1 MSRFNRLRIALKISG
16 ILGLLR
22 FLIAR
27 SFGQSNFIRPA
38 STVDIRR
45 AGLDFSHDVRDF
57 VATLLG
63 DSKDKLTEE
72 IMSEAMQVNSM
83 IESRAKESKNA
94 FPENWNSEEQ
104 LRVTLYLL
112 VRILKPA
119 LVVETGTANGSSAAL
134 VSVDIKDSKAK
145 LVAENHRG
153 FLHLRKTTG
162 TEKELREICEEAAT
176 KWRGVKLFLHDSD
189 HSYFGQYSD
198 YKIAADLGF
207 DLILSDDIDASLAFA
222 DFAGKDGK
230 ALFDTRKIIGGINSS
245 I

>member
-83 IESRAKESKNA
+83 IESRN
-94 FPENWNSEEQ
+94 
-104 LRVTLYLL
+104 
-112 VRILKPA
+112 
-119 LVVETGTANGSSAAL
+119 GTVSGS
-134 VSVDIKDSKAK
+134 
-145 LVAENHRG
+145 
-153 FLHLRKTTG
+153 
-162 TEKELREICEEAAT
+162 
-176 KWRGVKLFLHDSD
+176 
-189 HSYFGQYSD
+189 
-198 YKIAADLGF
+198 
-207 DLILSDDIDASLAFA
+207 
-222 DFAGKDGK
+222 
-230 ALFDTRKIIGGINSS
+230 
-245 I
+245 